1 MAGVPGLEPR
11 LTGPEPVGLPIT
23 PYPIEAHQVRQSS
36 AAVRSSQSSVAEA
49 VRSEPTARSV
59 PQPLSTTRL
68 VRVPMPSIDTETL
81 SPATSGP
88 MPAGVPVSS
97 TSPGKMVITAVT

>member
-1 MAGVPGLEPR
+1 V
-11 LTGPEPVGLPIT
+11 
-23 PYPIEAHQVRQSS
+23 VRSGQSS
-36 AAVRSSQSSVAEA
+36 IAEA
-49 VRSEPTARSV
+49 GRSEPTARYA

-68 VRVPMPSIDTETL
+68 VSVPMPSIDTETL

-97 TSPGKMVITAVT
+97 TSPGKRVITAVT